1 MRTFIGQV
9 VSTRMQKTAVVM
21 VERVKKH
28 VRLDKW
34 VKYRKKFKAHDEHG
48 VCNTGDE
55 VRIKICRPHSK
66 TKTWTVD
73 EVLRKN
79 PAVVYQQRKAAEE
92 AAKTAGGT
100 A

>member
-1 MRTFIGQV
+1 MALTFSIPLPL
-9 VSTRMQKTAVVM
+9 RMYSPAFQ
-21 VERVKKH
+21 
-28 VRLDKW
+28 
-34 VKYRKKFKAHDEHG
+34 AHDEHG

-92 AAKTAGGT
+92 VAKTAGGT